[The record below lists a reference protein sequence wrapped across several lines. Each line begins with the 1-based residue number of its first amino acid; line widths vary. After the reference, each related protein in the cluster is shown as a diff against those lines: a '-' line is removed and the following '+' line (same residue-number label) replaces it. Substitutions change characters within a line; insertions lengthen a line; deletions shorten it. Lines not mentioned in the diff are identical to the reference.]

1 MVNKSILIGN
11 VGKDPEI
18 NHLESGVIV
27 ASFSL
32 ATTEN
37 YKNKA
42 GEKVST
48 TQWHK
53 IVFWNKPAEI
63 VEKYVKKGDKLY
75 VEGKITYRT
84 YDNKDGQKV
93 YITEIVGNNLV
104 MLGSKEPDQAQKPEA
119 EKESEPKKDT
129 LPF

>member
-119 EKESEPKKDT
+119 EKEDKKKGDD

>member
-42 GEKVST
+42 GEKIST

-63 VEKYVKKGDKLY
+63 VE
-75 VEGKITYRT
+75 
-84 YDNKDGQKV
+84 
-93 YITEIVGNNLV
+93 
-104 MLGSKEPDQAQKPEA
+104 
-119 EKESEPKKDT
+119 
-129 LPF
+129 